1 MLVCLFRINLI
12 KNKWLKNSGFVVS
25 ELVVGS
31 GEQDNKINILQIL
44 EIAKHLKEPNDT
56 NVEDKCLSLFESWM
70 TKSKLSLAYYMF
82 ANKDVFY
89 SKEFMIKVSMTS
101 LLQQGDIQPTEFKFL
116 KKK

>member
-1 MLVCLFRINLI
+1 MPGIYS
-12 KNKWLKNSGFVVS
+12 KWLKNSGFVVS
-25 ELVVGS
+25 ELVLGS
-31 GEQDNKINILQIL
+31 GQQYNKMNILQIL

-89 SKEFMIKVSMTS
+89 SKEFMIKVSITS
-101 LLQQGDIQPTEFKFL
+101 LLKHSDIQATEFKFL
-116 KKK
+116 TNK

>member
-1 MLVCLFRINLI
+1 M
-12 KNKWLKNSGFVVS
+12 VS

-31 GEQDNKINILQIL
+31 GKQDNKINILQIL

-89 SKEFMIKVSMTS
+89 SKEFMIKVSITS
-101 LLQQGDIQPTEFKFL
+101 FLQHSDIQSTEL
-116 KKK
+116 KILQKK